1 MLYIDMDGVLAVW
14 DKNATMEDTKRP
26 GYFRAR
32 ACQENMAQALRELSD
47 LRVPIAIL
55 SAVYRDGTAAEDK
68 KAWLA
73 DHGLGEIPRIFV
85 PYGSRKKDFAGPGI
99 LVDDYTR
106 NLREWAAEG
115 WPAVKF
121 RNQVNGTRGTW
132 TGLAVSADWPAEQL
146 VSSLYAWNREFG

>member
-14 DKNATMEDTKRP
+14 DSRASVADTKQP
-26 GYFRAR
+26 GYFLAR
-32 ACQENMAQALRELSD
+32 ICQENMAEALRELAR
-47 LRVPIAIL
+47 LRVPVAIL

-68 KAWLA
+68 TAWLFA
-73 DHGLGEIPRIFV
+73 HGLGEIPRIFV
-85 PYGSRKKDFAGPGI
+85 PYGSRKTDCAGPGI
-99 LVDDYTR
+99 LVDDYTK

-115 WPAVKF
+115 RPAVKF
-121 RNQVNGTRGTW
+121 RNQVNGTHGTW